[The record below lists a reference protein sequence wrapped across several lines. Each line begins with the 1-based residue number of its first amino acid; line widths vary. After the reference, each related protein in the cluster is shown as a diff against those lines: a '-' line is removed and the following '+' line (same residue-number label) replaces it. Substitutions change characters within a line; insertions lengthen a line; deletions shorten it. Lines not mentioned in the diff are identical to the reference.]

1 MEMVPMKATAV
12 PGQLVDFVCAYFS
25 TERLEIDIRPVGLVT
40 GSSGGIGSG
49 NSSSS
54 METMMRLG
62 PSVRDM
68 LDRFPWGS
76 RRALSLVIDAG
87 HRQVKCRVTNPVDG
101 MVMGE
106 LTALIQTAAKTTAA
120 PPPSSPAGS
129 SSFLLLLPSPL
140 HPLPSIT

>member
-25 TERLEIDIRPVGLVT
+25 TERLESDIRPVGPAM
-40 GSSGGIGSG
+40 GSSIGGGRSIS

-54 METMMRLG
+54 TMRLG

-87 HRQVKCRVTNPVDG
+87 HRQVKCRVTNPADG

-106 LTALIQTAAKTTAA
+106 LTALIQTAATASP
-120 PPPSSPAGS
+120 PPPSGS
-129 SSFLLLLPSPL
+129 SSPFPSKPK
-140 HPLPSIT
+140 